1 MNISQ
6 LRNSVVFGV
15 KSVKKVVSFEL
26 SDFSFQ
32 ISVFRF
38 QKGYKGTEGQ
48 KRQSYFEFTHG

>member
-6 LRNSVVFGV
+6 LRNSVVFRAE
-15 KSVKKVVSFEL
+15 SVKKVVSFEF
-26 SDFSFQ
+26 SDFS
-32 ISVFRF
+32 F